1 MRRATPSHR
10 LLDMLPALYRGGDA
24 LDGGDAAEGDLPALL
39 GAFEAL
45 FFDDGAADAGP
56 ARLPGIAARL
66 DAVPALFAPLGLGA
80 GAGAGD
86 DGAVGDR
93 DGDHALDGGGEG
105 EGEGDADA
113 ADRTPERF
121 LPWLA
126 SWLAFTPRHLFEPW
140 RLRRVVAGIVPL
152 YGRRGTRA
160 YLEALLALCFEE
172 IAAVTIDER
181 GGAGLR
187 VGTSRLGV
195 DSLLAEEQPFR
206 FAVEVALRPGRDGT
220 PAGTPPAR
228 LERQVRAV
236 IDFAKPAHTV
246 CDLRLHAARDGAP
259 APSRMEEPRH
269 A

>member
-10 LLDMLPALYRGGDA
+10 LLDMLPALYRGGGDA
-24 LDGGDAAEGDLPALL
+24 GDGGDAAAGDLPALL
-39 GAFEAL
+39 DAFEAL

-66 DAVPALFAPLGLGA
+66 DAVPALFAPLGLDPA
-80 GAGAGD
+80 DPAGD
-86 DGAVGDR
+86 PGAV
-93 DGDHALDGGGEG
+93 
-105 EGEGDADA
+105 
-113 ADRTPERF
+113 DRTPEHF

-126 SWLAFTPRHLFEPW
+126 SWLAFTPRDLFEPR

-172 IAAVTIDER
+172 IAGVRIDER
-181 GGAGLR
+181 GRAGLR
-187 VGTSRLGV
+187 VGASRLGI

-206 FAVEVALRPGRDGT
+206 FDVDVELRPVRDAAPTG
-220 PAGTPPAR
+220 APPAR
-228 LERQVRAV
+228 LEEQVRAV

-246 CDLRLHAARDGAP
+246 YELRLHAARDGA
-259 APSRMEEPRH
+259 
-269 A
+269 